1 MYTNRI
7 LIAMTDVNC
16 DVDGNP
22 LRRLS
27 LEQISRFK
35 RGEHRL
41 RARTAGTLEQHCF
54 GGSLSAGGR
63 GRYSI
68 TMNASGSLSI
78 LLDTTTGKTWR
89 IFIEEDK
96 SLA

>member
-1 MYTNRI
+1 MRALLVFLLASLPYVAR
-7 LIAMTDVNC
+7 AQE
-16 DVDGNP
+16 VD
-22 LRRLS
+22 
-27 LEQISRFK
+27 K
-35 RGEHRL
+35 V
-41 RARTAGTLEQHCF
+41 
-54 GGSLSAGGR
+54 SAEGR

-96 SLA
+96 SLAWRPVLKEGEPATDQR

>member
-1 MYTNRI
+1 MRALLVFVLASLPYVA
-7 LIAMTDVNC
+7 LAQEVNQ
-16 DVDGNP
+16 V
-22 LRRLS
+22 S
-27 LEQISRFK
+27 AE
-35 RGEHRL
+35 
-41 RARTAGTLEQHCF
+41 
-54 GGSLSAGGR
+54 GS

-96 SLA
+96 SLAWRPAGHDRSPSESALPRGYSRLGEYSF

>member
-1 MYTNRI
+1 MRALLVFVLASLPYV
-7 LIAMTDVNC
+7 AQAQEVNQ
-16 DVDGNP
+16 V
-22 LRRLS
+22 
-27 LEQISRFK
+27 
-35 RGEHRL
+35 
-41 RARTAGTLEQHCF
+41 
-54 GGSLSAGGR
+54 SAEGR

-96 SLA
+96 PLAWRPVPRKDE

>member
-1 MYTNRI
+1 MRT
-7 LIAMTDVNC
+7 LFAIAIAA
-16 DVDGNP
+16 
-22 LRRLS
+22 LLS
-27 LEQISRFK
+27 SVAQAQEIDK
-35 RGEHRL
+35 V
-41 RARTAGTLEQHCF
+41 
-54 GGSLSAGGR
+54 SAEGR

-96 SLA
+96 SLAWRPVPRNDQRSEPSPQSP

>member
-1 MYTNRI
+1 MRVLLVFLVASLPYV
-7 LIAMTDVNC
+7 AHAQ
-16 DVDGNP
+16 DVD
-22 LRRLS
+22 
-27 LEQISRFK
+27 K
-35 RGEHRL
+35 V
-41 RARTAGTLEQHCF
+41 
-54 GGSLSAGGR
+54 SAEGR

-96 SLA
+96 SLSWKPLRKEGETATDQR

>member
-1 MYTNRI
+1 MRALLVFVLASLPYVA
-7 LIAMTDVNC
+7 LAQEVNQ
-16 DVDGNP
+16 V
-22 LRRLS
+22 
-27 LEQISRFK
+27 
-35 RGEHRL
+35 
-41 RARTAGTLEQHCF
+41 
-54 GGSLSAGGR
+54 SAEGR

-96 SLA
+96 SLAWRPVPLEPSPPSR